1 MRTVRS
7 PTVRPWARAQWRIT
21 EVGVATVMG
30 HVSTLTAEPTSAA
43 SDCLVPGSVEA
54 LNSRGAG
61 CSDEVV
67 TAVLGLVLDR
77 RDESE
82 FAV

>member
-1 MRTVRS
+1 M
-7 PTVRPWARAQWRIT
+7 A
-21 EVGVATVMG
+21 ATVKGAM
-30 HVSTLTAEPTSAA
+30 TSHAKL
-43 SDCLVPGSVEA
+43 SCLVPGLMEG

-67 TAVLGLVLDR
+67 TAVQDFVLDR

-82 FAV
+82 LAV

>member
-1 MRTVRS
+1 MTEYDRGALPGGQMCKRTSQAVPVVHGS
-7 PTVRPWARAQWRIT
+7 
-21 EVGVATVMG
+21 E
-30 HVSTLTAEPTSAA
+30 LAEPGGLRNVGMRE
-43 SDCLVPGSVEA
+43 CLVPGSVEG

-67 TAVLGLVLDR
+67 TAVQGFVLDR

-82 FAV
+82 LAV